1 MRRVVITGMEAI
13 SSLGRNKQEMW
24 QRMERGEEGIFPIK
38 DFDVSA
44 FPIKVI
50 APVDYDR
57 IEWPAADEWLKYMTE
72 ASYLF
77 NAAAI
82 AALKESLLLE
92 SHVDRKRIGVIAALY
107 GNKFLTPSELERSY
121 LLYAKMNRYSDI
133 LDSDVF
139 TAPYYAR
146 RSLYPTGLILSRLHN
161 ILGPVKTTDTAC
173 SSGSD
178 VVGEAYRL
186 IKNDDTLDAVIAGGT
201 SSLTDLI
208 GVSAYY
214 LIDALTTYEERAS
227 RPFDKTRSGFVIGE
241 GSGAVVVESLE
252 SALKRGAPILA
263 EIIGYGSSLNAYRI
277 TDANPQGYMKSMRD
291 ALKEAG
297 INGNSIDYIS
307 AHGTST
313 PQNDLAETTAI
324 KAVFG
329 DRAYKIPVSSIKS
342 MIGHTVCA
350 SGTIELIATIR
361 MMKESV
367 LLPTIN
373 YKEKDPQCDLD
384 YVPNVSR
391 ENCRIT
397 TALSNSSGLGGSNS
411 TLIVRKWNDGVM
423 EEWNI
428 GIME

>member
-1 MRRVVITGMEAI
+1 MRRVVITGMDAI
-13 SSLGRNKQEMW
+13 SSLGKDKQEMW
-24 QRMERGEEGIFPIK
+24 QRMERGEEGVFPIK

-44 FPIKVI
+44 FPIKVT
-50 APVDYDR
+50 APVDYDK
-57 IEWPAADEWLKYMTE
+57 IEWPADDEWLKYMTD
-72 ASYLF
+72 AAYLY

-82 AALKESLLLE
+82 SALQESLLLE
-92 SHVDRKRIGVIAALY
+92 SPIDRKRIGIIAALY

-121 LLYAKMNRYSDI
+121 LLYAKKNRFSDI
-133 LDSDVF
+133 LDSNVF
-139 TAPYYAR
+139 ASSYYSR
-146 RSLYPTGLILSRLHN
+146 RTLYSTGLILAKIYH

-208 GVSAYY
+208 GVSAYS

-241 GSGAVVVESLE
+241 GSGVVVVESLE
-252 SALKRGAPILA
+252 SALKRGAPIYA
-263 EIIGYGSSLNAYRI
+263 EIIGYGSSLNAYRV
-277 TDANPQGYMKSMRD
+277 TDAHPEGYTKSMRG

-297 INGNSIDYIS
+297 IDVNSIDYIS

-313 PQNDLAETTAI
+313 PQNDLSETTAI

-350 SGTIELIATIR
+350 SGVIEIIATIR

-373 YKEKDPQCDLD
+373 YREKDPQCDLD
-384 YVPNVSR
+384 YVPNVKR
-391 ENCRIT
+391 ENYRIT

-411 TLIVRKWNDGVM
+411 TLIVKNM
-423 EEWNI
+423 E
-428 GIME
+428 

>member
-1 MRRVVITGMEAI
+1 MEAI
-13 SSLGRNKQEMW
+13 SSLGKDKQEMW
-24 QRMERGEEGIFPIK
+24 QRMEKGEEGIFPIK

-44 FPIKVI
+44 FPIKVT

-57 IEWPAADEWLKYMTE
+57 IEWPAEDDWLKYMTA

-77 NAAAI
+77 NVAAMS
-82 AALKESLLLE
+82 ALQESLLLE
-92 SHVDRKRIGVIAALY
+92 SRIDRKRIGVTAALY
-107 GNKFLTPSELERSY
+107 GNKFLTPYELEKSY
-121 LLYAKMNRYSDI
+121 LLYAKKNRYGDI
-133 LDSDVF
+133 PGADVF

-146 RSLYPTGLILSRLHN
+146 RGLYSTGLILSKVHH

-178 VVGEAYRL
+178 AVGEAYRM
-186 IKNDDTLDAVIAGGT
+186 IKYDNSLDAVIAGGT

-208 GVSAYY
+208 GVSAYA

-241 GSGAVVVESLE
+241 GSGVVVLESLE
-252 SALKRGAPILA
+252 SALKRAAPIYA

-277 TDANPQGYMKSMRD
+277 TDARPEGYMKAMRD
-291 ALKEAG
+291 ALREAG
-297 INGNSIDYIS
+297 INNDKIDYIS

-313 PQNDLAETTAI
+313 PQNDLSETSAI
-324 KAVFG
+324 KQVFG

-384 YVPNVSR
+384 YVPNVKR
-391 ENCRIT
+391 ENYRIT

-411 TLIVRKWNDGVM
+411 TLIVKNM
-423 EEWNI
+423 E
-428 GIME
+428 

>member
-1 MRRVVITGMEAI
+1 MRRVVVTGMDAI

-24 QRMERGEEGIFPIK
+24 QRMERGEEGIFPIS

-44 FPIKVI
+44 FPIKVT
-50 APVDYDR
+50 APVDYSR
-57 IEWPAADEWLKYMTE
+57 IEWPAGADWLKYMTD
-72 ASYLF
+72 AAYLF
-77 NAAAI
+77 NAAAVS
-82 AALKESLLLE
+82 ALQESLLLE
-92 SHVDRKRIGVIAALY
+92 SPVDRKRIGVIAALY
-107 GNKFLTPSELERSY
+107 GNKFLTPAELKKSY
-121 LLYAKMNRYSDI
+121 ILQAKNNRYGDI
-133 LDSDVF
+133 RDSEVF

-146 RSLYPTGLILSRLHN
+146 RSLYSTGLILSKIHH

-178 VVGEAYRL
+178 VVGEAYRM
-186 IKNDDTLDAVIAGGT
+186 IKYDNTLDAVIAGGT

-208 GVSAYY
+208 GVSAYA

-227 RPFDKTRSGFVIGE
+227 RPFDKTRGGFVIGE
-241 GSGAVVVESLE
+241 GSGVVVLESLE
-252 SALKRGAPILA
+252 SALKRAAPIYA

-277 TDANPQGYMKSMRD
+277 TDASPEGYMKAMRD

-297 INGNSIDYIS
+297 INNDKIDYIS

-313 PQNDLAETTAI
+313 PQNDLSETTAI

-350 SGTIELIATIR
+350 SGTIELIATIL

-373 YKEKDPQCDLD
+373 YREKDPQCDLD
-384 YVPNVSR
+384 YVPNVKR
-391 ENCRIT
+391 ENCGIF
-397 TALSNSSGLGGSNS
+397 TALSNSSGLGGSNGS
-411 TLIVRKWNDGVM
+411 LIVRKWSNGDKK
-423 EEWNI
+423 
-428 GIME
+428 

>member
-1 MRRVVITGMEAI
+1 MRRVVVTGMDAI
-13 SSLGRNKQEMW
+13 SSLGRDKQEMW
-24 QRMERGEEGIFPIK
+24 QRMVQGEEGIFPIK

-44 FPIKVI
+44 FPIKVT
-50 APVDYDR
+50 APVNYGR
-57 IEWPAADEWLKYMTE
+57 IEWQADEEWLKYMTE

-77 NAAAI
+77 NVAAMS
-82 AALKESLLLE
+82 ALQESFLLE
-92 SHVDRKRIGVIAALY
+92 SQIDRKRIGVIAALY
-107 GNKFLTPSELERSY
+107 GNKFLTPSQLEKSY
-121 LLYAKMNRYSDI
+121 LLYAKNNRYSDI
-133 LDSDVF
+133 RDSDVF
-139 TAPYYAR
+139 AASYYAR
-146 RSLYPTGLILSRLHN
+146 RSLYSTGLIFSSIHN

-178 VVGEAYRL
+178 TVGEAYRL

-208 GVSAYY
+208 GVSAYS

-227 RPFDKTRSGFVIGE
+227 RPFDKTRGGFVIGE
-241 GSGAVVVESLE
+241 GSGVVVVESLE
-252 SALKRGAPILA
+252 SALQRSAPIYA
-263 EIIGYGSSLNAYRI
+263 EIIGYGSSLNAYRV
-277 TDANPQGYMKSMRD
+277 TDASPEGYMKAMRD
-291 ALKEAG
+291 ALTEAG
-297 INGNSIDYIS
+297 IDKDNIDYIS

-313 PQNDLAETTAI
+313 PQNDLSETTAI

-350 SGTIELIATIR
+350 SGVIELIATIR

-384 YVPNVSR
+384 YVPNKKR
-391 ENCRIT
+391 ENYNIT

-411 TLIVRKWNDGVM
+411 TLIVKKM
-423 EEWNI
+423 EIKHE
-428 GIME
+428 